1 MIRPARESD
10 LQEVEKI
17 FHEILDHEA
26 ETVSYSNWIKGKYPT
41 RAHAE
46 KAWKEGTL
54 YVGEDENG
62 RLFGCANLNHIQ
74 LDEYGKIP
82 WEYEG
87 VGDEVFVIH
96 MLCIRPDCARQGR
109 GKEFIAFSEELA
121 RERGCKTVRID
132 TYEGN
137 KPAESLYTSLGYRL
151 AGKTLFFF
159 QQVIWENLICLEKKL

>member
-1 MIRPARESD
+1 MFRLATEHD
-10 LQEVEKI
+10 LNEVEQI

-41 RAHAE
+41 KAHAK
-46 KAWKEGTL
+46 KALDEGTL

-62 RLFGCANLNHIQ
+62 RLFGCVNLNHIQ
-74 LDEYGKIP
+74 LDEYVKIP
-82 WEYEG
+82 WEYEAE
-87 VGDEVFVIH
+87 GDDVFVIH
-96 MLCIRPDCARQGR
+96 MLCIRPDQARMGR
-109 GKEFIAFSEELA
+109 GKAFIAYAEELA
-121 RERGCKTVRID
+121 RKKGCKVVRID

-137 KPAESLYTSLGYRL
+137 KPAENLYTSLGYRL